1 MSDNVLLVAAMALI
15 AGFALGWLIAW
26 LIWQWQ
32 VSEHEEH
39 IRSLETS
46 LKGKEVSLLALRV
59 RLQERE
65 ANLESWRGP
74 VIQSEQTTPNL
85 TAQIEERNQ
94 AIGQLG
100 SAVSERVF

>member
-26 LIWQWQ
+26 LIWQWR
-32 VSEHEEH
+32 VSEYEER
-39 IRSLETS
+39 IRSMETS
-46 LKGKEVSLLALRV
+46 LKGKEVSLLAHRV

-65 ANLESWRGP
+65 ANVESRRGQ
-74 VIQSEQTTPNL
+74 VSRSEQTTPNP

-94 AIGQLG
+94 AIGRLG

>member
-15 AGFALGWLIAW
+15 VGFALGWLIAW
-26 LIWQWQ
+26 FIWQRQ
-32 VSEHEEH
+32 VSEYEKH

-65 ANLESWRGP
+65 ANLESRRGQ

-94 AIGQLG
+94 AMAGWG
-100 SAVSERVF
+100 RR

>member
-26 LIWQWQ
+26 LIWQWR
-32 VSEHEEH
+32 VSEHEER

-65 ANLESWRGP
+65 ANLESRRGQ
-74 VIQSEQTTPNL
+74 VIQSEQTTPDL

-94 AIGQLG
+94 AMAGWGRQ
-100 SAVSERVF
+100 